1 LYRLKKI
8 LVYFSKSYALDPRAL
23 SLLRIG
29 LAIVIITDLI
39 IRAGDLSAHYTDE
52 GVWPAANVKNFS
64 WKTGYWTIHA
74 LSGSYWWE
82 ALLFAVHGLFAF
94 FLLIGFRTRLSSLIV
109 LLLYISLH
117 NRNLFINQAGDD
129 LIRLMLFWGLF
140 LPWNSFYA
148 VDSRKIKNKWK
159 QQLLP
164 NLGYLL
170 LIATVYFFTV
180 CLKYGDEWRKE
191 YSAVYYALSLEQLR
205 MPYTGD
211 WLYTHPQLMKILTFA
226 SYYIELIIPV
236 LILFPAKKGWL
247 RLTAFFLLFCLHI
260 GIGLSIY
267 VGLFFI
273 INIVT
278 AIGLL
283 PSFVMDWLEK
293 KIPFMNFL
301 SRSAV
306 LHANYSVA
314 ERNRMR
320 WFTNVICAVA
330 IVVSLIVNLS
340 AVKWFRYELADA
352 AAVPVNALRFDQY
365 WGMFSPNVLKR
376 DGWYVYYGIDSIGRQ
391 WDISRNE
398 DYVSFEKPKSIIK
411 IHPTDRWRKLTEN
424 IQRDDM
430 NFLRILYCKYKL
442 RRWNREH
449 PEKKLALLQLY
460 YMQKE
465 SLPDYKTTPV
475 EKTLYCICND
485 H

>member
-1 LYRLKKI
+1 M
-8 LVYFSKSYALDPRAL
+8 
-23 SLLRIG
+23 G
-29 LAIVIITDLI
+29 LAIVIICDLI
-39 IRAGDLSAHYTDE
+39 IRAGDLSAHYTDT
-52 GVWPAANVKNFS
+52 GVWPVANMKLYS
-64 WKTGYWTIHA
+64 WKAGYWTIHA
-74 LSGSYWWE
+74 LSGSFWWE
-82 ALLFAVHGLFAF
+82 ALLFIIHGIFAL
-94 FLLIGFRTRLSSLIV
+94 FLLAGYRTRMSTLVI

-129 LIRLMLFWGLF
+129 LIRLVLFWGLF
-140 LPWNSFYA
+140 LPWNAFYA
-148 VDSRKIKNKWK
+148 IDSRKIKNKWK
-159 QQLLP
+159 QRLLP
-164 NLGYLL
+164 NFGYLL

-191 YSAVYYALSLEQLR
+191 YSAIYYTLSLDQLR
-205 MPYTGD
+205 MPWVGD
-211 WLYTHPQLMKILTFA
+211 WLYAHPGLMKVLTFLT
-226 SYYIELIIPV
+226 YYTELIIPV

-247 RLTAFFLLFCLHI
+247 RLVAFFLLLCLHT
-260 GIGLSIY
+260 GIGLTVY

-283 PSFVMDWLEK
+283 PPFAIDWLEK
-293 KIPFMNFL
+293 KIPFLNFL
-301 SRSAV
+301 SRSSV
-306 LHANYSVA
+306 LHANYSV
-314 ERNRMR
+314 EPGTKMK
-320 WFTNVICAVA
+320 WLINVICAAA

-340 AVKWFRYELADA
+340 AVKWFSYELTDEAI
-352 AAVPVNALRFDQY
+352 VPVNALRFDQY

-398 DYVSFEKPKSIIK
+398 DYVSFEKPKSVIN
-411 IHPTDRWRKLTEN
+411 IHSSDRWRKLTEN

-442 RRWNREH
+442 KKWNREH
-449 PEKKLALLQLY
+449 PEKKLSLLQLY

-465 SLPDYKTTPV
+465 SLAGYKTTPV
-475 EKTLYCICND
+475 EKILYCICND